1 MFLYLFLIGPL
12 LLTIW
17 FWYYKEYRYVAKPLS
32 LYQLAGL
39 GLFIS
44 YLAYCLVAGQE
55 VILELF
61 SDHHY
66 KMGRALSITG
76 LWTFIIPGVIWPL
89 LIFPR
94 ETQLYLFNQPST
106 GPYIAGLGYFL
117 AFFAVLRNLLVL

>member
-1 MFLYLFLIGPL
+1 LVGPL
-12 LLTIW
+12 LLTAW
-17 FWYYKEYRYVAKPLS
+17 FWYFEKYRYSAKPLT

-39 GLFIS
+39 GLFIC
-44 YLAYCLVAGQE
+44 YLAFCLVVGHQE
-55 VILELF
+55 ILELF

-94 ETQLYLFNQPST
+94 EMQLYLFNQPT
-106 GPYIAGLGYFL
+106 AVPTLAGTGYFI
-117 AFFAVLRNLLVL
+117 AFCTVLRNLLVL